1 MAFYSRPVG
10 DGGLRRSSPLT
21 WVSSFREPMPV
32 VLFDTPRRRWS
43 LWRFASLIPSGCRLP
58 PIHKVMGDH
67 ASRDSTSAGASSAT
81 WSFPVVFRDLCL
93 PQPDLGSPSGGVAG
107 RGHAAV
113 LQGVDLQVVIKTGR
127 GNVAKKWL
135 RFHALVKLLS
145 DYQ

>member
-1 MAFYSRPVG
+1 MFVFSRAPVG

-67 ASRDSTSAGASSAT
+67 ASRDSTSAGASPST
-81 WSFPVVFRDLCL
+81 GSFPVFF
-93 PQPDLGSPSGGVAG
+93 P
-107 RGHAAV
+107 
-113 LQGVDLQVVIKTGR
+113 
-127 GNVAKKWL
+127 
-135 RFHALVKLLS
+135 
-145 DYQ
+145 